1 MYRNAL
7 SHAVIWVLPKA
18 IHDFLVLSR
27 ELGNAISSSHSLSR
41 PIFEEGGVEK
51 NHCKTFMKTTLTA
64 SILSSSS
71 GAEGDEGDDEH
82 SILIL
87 LWHWVDRAAP
97 WRSQLGSC
105 PPLRESRREPRAQS
119 FHCRWPLQLPKP
131 KSREFLR
138 GLNSFEW
145 CKILG
150 VWGSPQSPDIYPRA
164 APNPTLHHERARA
177 ELDARMSR

>member
-1 MYRNAL
+1 M
-7 SHAVIWVLPKA
+7 
-18 IHDFLVLSR
+18 
-27 ELGNAISSSHSLSR
+27 
-41 PIFEEGGVEK
+41 EK

-64 SILSSSS
+64 RILSSSS

-82 SILIL
+82 RILIL

-138 GLNSFEW
+138 GLNSCEW

-150 VWGSPQSPDIYPRA
+150 FGDHLNPQTSTLGQPR
-164 APNPTLHHERARA
+164 TLPYTTNARVRSLMQGCPGNSGIRIA
-177 ELDARMSR
+177 SRST